1 MKISTSLRAIVS
13 ICSMVLLTIFATA
26 FSINAQV
33 IRPYGSPLYSDNLH
47 GGHTIF
53 GNTITAIYTSGSG
66 STGVVNTTA
75 MNDFQTTN
83 TGNYTNSRTSAYS
96 NNSANIQH
104 VDVDGVGGTTSL
116 LAYGGL
122 WRYYSLNNYSAAPP
136 DVSSLNWTADAYDD
150 ASNWT
155 NTANNTNAFGFSE
168 SGVNS
173 PTQTNRSTYYLR
185 RDINITNPSQYSAI
199 TLTVRYDDGA
209 IVYVNGVEV
218 ARMNMPAGS
227 APYATNPGSSREW
240 NDADFVV
247 NIPSA
252 SFLNGNNQIAVAVYN
267 RSTGTN
273 DLYYDMKLDG
283 INPATSTFNS
293 SSADLVMPAGT
304 NIIKFAR
311 LYWGGRIN
319 GGTGGAGNINLRTV
333 KIRKGTSGAYTDVT
347 APVSQIDKSL
357 ISGSD
362 SAYQSYVDVTGFIN
376 VAGNGA
382 GTYTVANV
390 TSATGS
396 ENAGNYAAWSIVVVY
411 ENAAVPYNSVRVY
424 DGYLQVFNGGP
435 LTISLTG
442 LSVPSATLV
451 PSDAYMTALS
461 WEGDANLAVT
471 AGNPQGDYIK
481 VNGTIASAGVNLA
494 ANFWNGTISK
504 NGNFITTKNPD
515 FKNQMSIDIDEMEV
529 GTGYGIVPG
538 ATQVNIE
545 FGSEAD
551 QYFPSLFAFTI
562 RAKDPE
568 IILNKSVSDNLVPF
582 GTVQVNETLTYTL
595 SGANIGLA
603 NAYNCVV
610 VDTVPSNVTY
620 IPGSLEVV
628 NSPGIPSGIKTDAQD
643 GDHAF
648 KASNAGNDYVKFFIG
663 TGATSTTGG
672 ILAAGETY
680 TLRFKVITPSL
691 PGQLSTVNNTAR
703 ITGQNIFGDPF
714 ADDGTAIIALGAVT
728 PVKMTSFTVKK
739 ENNNAV
745 LRWTTSSET
754 KNDHFAIER
763 SVDGLNFVKMGELP
777 GSGTTTLTKTYMY
790 PDALTNV
797 TSKILYYRL
806 RIVDI
811 DGKST
816 FSQIVALRLD
826 GSVIM
831 NDLSVYPNPF
841 INHVKLQLQSL
852 KEETGNIR
860 IINTNG
866 QEVVKRTVTLQP
878 GGNIVIVKDLDAV
891 SPGLYMLELRI
902 GEDVFV
908 QKIMKQ

>member
-1 MKISTSLRAIVS
+1 
-13 ICSMVLLTIFATA
+13 
-26 FSINAQV
+26 
-33 IRPYGSPLYSDNLH
+33 
-47 GGHTIF
+47 
-53 GNTITAIYTSGSG
+53 
-66 STGVVNTTA
+66 
-75 MNDFQTTN
+75 
-83 TGNYTNSRTSAYS
+83 
-96 NNSANIQH
+96 
-104 VDVDGVGGTTSL
+104 
-116 LAYGGL
+116 
-122 WRYYSLNNYSAAPP
+122 
-136 DVSSLNWTADAYDD
+136 
-150 ASNWT
+150 
-155 NTANNTNAFGFSE
+155 
-168 SGVNS
+168 
-173 PTQTNRSTYYLR
+173 
-185 RDINITNPSQYSAI
+185 
-199 TLTVRYDDGA
+199 
-209 IVYVNGVEV
+209 
-218 ARMNMPAGS
+218 
-227 APYATNPGSSREW
+227 
-240 NDADFVV
+240 
-247 NIPSA
+247 
-252 SFLNGNNQIAVAVYN
+252 
-267 RSTGTN
+267 
-273 DLYYDMKLDG
+273 
-283 INPATSTFNS
+283 
-293 SSADLVMPAGT
+293 
-304 NIIKFAR
+304 
-311 LYWGGRIN
+311 
-319 GGTGGAGNINLRTV
+319 
-333 KIRKGTSGAYTDVT
+333 
-347 APVSQIDKSL
+347 
-357 ISGSD
+357 
-362 SAYQSYVDVTGFIN
+362 
-376 VAGNGA
+376 
-382 GTYTVANV
+382 
-390 TSATGS
+390 
-396 ENAGNYAAWSIVVVY
+396 
-411 ENAAVPYNSVRVY
+411 
-424 DGYLQVFNGGP
+424 
-435 LTISLTG
+435 
-442 LSVPSATLV
+442 
-451 PSDAYMTALS
+451 
-461 WEGDANLAVT
+461 
-471 AGNPQGDYIK
+471 
-481 VNGTIASAGVNLA
+481 
-494 ANFWNGTISK
+494 
-504 NGNFITTKNPD
+504 
-515 FKNQMSIDIDEMEV
+515 MSIDIDEMEV

-568 IILNKSVSDNLVPF
+568 IILNKSVTDNLPPF
-582 GTVQVNETLTYTL
+582 GTVQVNEILTYTL

-603 NAYNCVV
+603 NAYNCVI

-628 NSPGIPSGIKTDAQD
+628 NAPGIPSGLKTDAQD

-648 KASNAGNDYVKFFIG
+648 KANNAGKDYVKYYIG
-663 TGATSTTGG
+663 TGATSTAGG

-714 ADDGTAIIALGAVT
+714 ADDGTAIIVLGAVT

-790 PDALTNV
+790 PDALANV

-831 NDLSVYPNPF
+831 NDLAVYPNPF
-841 INHVKLQLQSL
+841 INHIKLQLQSS

-878 GGNIVIVKDLDAV
+878 GGNIVIVKDLDTV

-902 GEDVFV
+902 GDDVFV
-908 QKIMKQ
+908 QKIIKQ